1 MNPPAR
7 ALDAPLR
14 MPVTNVFRGQT
25 AVASGVGVSGR
36 IVSGVL
42 QIGDR
47 LRVVPGDES
56 GVVRGEYIATG

>member
-1 MNPPAR
+1 
-7 ALDAPLR
+7 